1 MRLSRTHETRDL
13 RTQVVKRKRHLG
25 SWKTI
30 TLCSMEMVFVF
41 IGIGMGAGLGWLVA
55 WYKFAAERQ
64 KDFSSLMIEQE
75 KNKSLHSQ
83 LEETKESLDI
93 ERQKVIALKHTLA
106 ATEADYRNLEEKL
119 AERKREMDNIQERF
133 TAEFKNLANEIL
145 EKNSARFSDLNRNSM
160 SELLNPLK
168 DKILTFERKVEEA
181 YDKELRDKISLREE
195 VKKLYELN
203 NRISE
208 EANNLTRALKGDTK
222 KQGDWGEVILE
233 TVLERSG
240 LTKDREYR
248 KQVIS
253 TNAGG
258 DMIKP
263 DYLVML
269 PDKRHII
276 IDSKVSLMAYEN
288 FVNSDD
294 ESARPKF
301 LKAHLESMK
310 NHVKLL
316 SEKNYFSSLE
326 FNTPDFVLMFV
337 PIESSF
343 SVALQADQELFNFA
357 WERRIVIVSPTTL
370 LATMRTVASMWK
382 MDKQSQHAFQIAEES
397 GKLYDKFKLF
407 MDDMV
412 KVGTQ
417 LNSTRST
424 YEDAMKKLVTGR
436 GNLVNQAEKLREM
449 GAKNTKRID
458 EKITQRALEE

>member
-1 MRLSRTHETRDL
+1 MS
-13 RTQVVKRKRHLG
+13 LG
-25 SWKTI
+25 IGGVIGWLFARNKFTAEQQRNYA
-30 TLCSMEMVFVF
+30 TLC
-41 IGIGMGAGLGWLVA
+41 
-55 WYKFAAERQ
+55 
-64 KDFSSLMIEQE
+64 IEQE
-75 KNKSLHSQ
+75 KNKSLGSQ
-83 LEETKESLDI
+83 LEELKHTLQM
-93 ERQKVIALKHTLA
+93 ERGKVIELNNTLA

-119 AERKREMDNIQERF
+119 AERKKEIDTIQEKF
-133 TAEFKNLANEIL
+133 AAEFKNLANEIL
-145 EKNSARFSDLNRNSM
+145 EKNTAKFTDLNKHSM

-208 EANNLTRALKGDTK
+208 EANNLTRALKGDTRR
-222 KQGDWGEVILE
+222 QGDWGEFILE

-240 LTKDREYR
+240 LAKDREYR
-248 KQVIS
+248 KQVIT

-258 DMIKP
+258 DTIKP

-276 IDSKVSLMAYEN
+276 IDSKVSLVAYEN
-288 FVNSDD
+288 FVNTDD
-294 ESARPKF
+294 ETVRARY
-301 LKAHLESMK
+301 LKAHLDSIK
-310 NHVKLL
+310 NHIKTL

-326 FNTPDFVLMFV
+326 FNTPDFVLMFI

-343 SVALQADQELFNFA
+343 SVALQADQELFNYA

-382 MDKQSQHAFQIAEES
+382 MDRQSQHAFQIAEES

-412 KVGTQ
+412 KVGNQ
-417 LNSTRST
+417 LNTTRGT
-424 YEDAMKKLVTGR
+424 YEEAMKKLVTGR
-436 GNLVNQAEKLREM
+436 GNLVSQAEKLREM
-449 GAKNTKRID
+449 GARNTRRLD
-458 EKITQRALEE
+458 EKIVQRAIESVDNGTASG

>member
-1 MRLSRTHETRDL
+1 MEIALAILT
-13 RTQVVKRKRHLG
+13 LG
-25 SWKTI
+25 T
-30 TLCSMEMVFVF
+30 
-41 IGIGMGAGLGWLVA
+41 GAALGWL
-55 WYKFAAERQ
+55 FARNNFTAERQ
-64 KDFSSLMIEQE
+64 KNYASLLIEQE
-75 KNKSLHSQ
+75 KNKAIQMQ
-83 LEETKESLDI
+83 LEELKRSLET
-93 ERQKVIALKHTLA
+93 ERHKVLELNNTLA
-106 ATEADYRNLEEKL
+106 STEADYRNLEEKL
-119 AERKREMDNIQERF
+119 AERKKELDNIQEKF
-133 TAEFKNLANEIL
+133 TSEFKNLANEIL
-145 EKNSARFSDLNRNSM
+145 ERNSVKFTDLNKNSM

-168 DKILTFERKVEEA
+168 DKILTFEKKVEEA

-208 EANNLTRALKGDTK
+208 EANNLTRALKGDTR

-240 LTKDREYR
+240 LSKDREYR

-253 TNAGG
+253 TNSGG
-258 DMIKP
+258 ETIKP

-276 IDSKVSLMAYEN
+276 IDSKVSLVAYEN
-288 FVNSDD
+288 FVNTDE

-301 LKAHLESMK
+301 LKSHLESMK
-310 NHVKLL
+310 NHVKAL

-343 SVALQADQELFNFA
+343 SVALQADQELFNYA
-357 WERRIVIVSPTTL
+357 WEKRIVIVSPTTL

-412 KVGTQ
+412 KVGNQ
-417 LNSTRST
+417 LNSTRTS
-424 YEDAMKKLVTGR
+424 YEEAMKKLVTGR
-436 GNLVNQAEKLREM
+436 GNIVSQAEKLREM
-449 GAKNTKRID
+449 GAKNTRRID
-458 EKITQRALEE
+458 DKITQRALEESN

>member
-1 MRLSRTHETRDL
+1 MEIIAFLITGL
-13 RTQVVKRKRHLG
+13 VLG
-25 SWKTI
+25 ATGGW
-30 TLCSMEMVFVF
+30 F
-41 IGIGMGAGLGWLVA
+41 IARFRFEADKQKDQSTYLVA
-55 WYKFAAERQ
+55 H
-64 KDFSSLMIEQE
+64 EQ
-75 KNKSLHSQ
+75 NRNLQVQ
-83 LEETKESLDI
+83 LDETKESLES
-93 ERQKVIALKHTLA
+93 ERQKVIQLNNHLA

-119 AERKREMDNIQERF
+119 SERKKELETIQTKF
-133 TAEFKNLANEIL
+133 SAEFKNLANDIL
-145 EKNSARFSDLNRNSM
+145 EKNSARFNDLNKNSM

-168 DKILTFERKVEEA
+168 DKIITFEKKVEEA

-248 KQVIS
+248 KQVVT
-253 TNAGG
+253 TNACG
-258 DMIKP
+258 DTIKP
-263 DYLVML
+263 DYLVLL
-269 PDKRHII
+269 PDNRHII
-276 IDSKVSLMAYEN
+276 VDSKVSLTAYEN
-288 FVNSDD
+288 FVNIED
-294 ESARPKF
+294 EAARPKH
-301 LKAHLESMK
+301 LKAHLDSMK

-343 SVALQADQELFNFA
+343 SVALQADHELFNYA

-370 LATMRTVASMWK
+370 LATMRTVASIWK

-412 KVGTQ
+412 KVGNQ
-417 LNSTRST
+417 INSTRST

-436 GNLVNQAEKLREM
+436 GNLVNQAEKIREM

-458 EKITQRALEE
+458 EKITQRAIDS

>member
-1 MRLSRTHETRDL
+1 MAR
-13 RTQVVKRKRHLG
+13 
-25 SWKTI
+25 
-30 TLCSMEMVFVF
+30 
-41 IGIGMGAGLGWLVA
+41 
-55 WYKFAAERQ
+55 YKFAAERQ
-64 KDFSSLMIEQE
+64 VDGSALIVEQE
-75 KNKSLHSQ
+75 KNKSLSAQ
-83 LEETKESLDI
+83 LAEAKFTLEA
-93 ERQKVIALKHTLA
+93 ERQKVIELNNSLA
-106 ATEADYRNLEEKL
+106 ASEADYRNLEEKL
-119 AERKREMDNIQERF
+119 AERKKEVDSIQEKF
-133 TAEFKNLANEIL
+133 AAEFKNLANEIL
-145 EKNSARFSDLNRNSM
+145 EKNSAKFTDLNKNSM

-168 DKILTFERKVEEA
+168 DKILTFEKKVEEA

-203 NRISE
+203 SRISE
-208 EANNLTRALKGDTK
+208 EANNLTRALKGDSK

-248 KQVIS
+248 KQVIT

-258 DMIKP
+258 ETIKP
-263 DYLVML
+263 DYLIML

-276 IDSKVSLMAYEN
+276 VDSKVSLVAYEH
-288 FVNSDD
+288 FVNVED
-294 ESARPKF
+294 EETRPKY

-343 SVALQADQELFNFA
+343 SVALQADQELFNYA

-370 LATMRTVASMWK
+370 LATMRTIASMWK

-412 KVGTQ
+412 KVGNQ
-417 LNSTRST
+417 LNSTKNS

-436 GNLVNQAEKLREM
+436 GNLVNQAEKIREM
-449 GAKNTKRID
+449 GAKNTRRID
-458 EKITQRALEE
+458 EKITQRAMEE

>member
-1 MRLSRTHETRDL
+1 MEIALI
-13 RTQVVKRKRHLG
+13 
-25 SWKTI
+25 I
-30 TLCSMEMVFVF
+30 TGLV
-41 IGIGMGAGLGWLVA
+41 MGAVGGWFMARFKV
-55 WYKFAAERQ
+55 AAERQ
-64 KDFSSLMIEQE
+64 VDNSAVLIEQE
-75 KNKSLHSQ
+75 KNKNLMAQ
-83 LEETKESLDI
+83 LEETKQYLET
-93 ERQKVIALKHTLA
+93 ERQKVIELNNNLSAS
-106 ATEADYRNLEEKL
+106 EADFRNLEEKL
-119 AERKREMDNIQERF
+119 AERKKEVDTIQEKF
-133 TAEFKNLANEIL
+133 TTEFKNLANEIL
-145 EKNSARFSDLNRNSM
+145 EKNSAKFTDLNKSSM
-160 SELLNPLK
+160 SELLNPLR
-168 DKILTFERKVEEA
+168 DKILTFEKKVEEA

-248 KQVIS
+248 KQVIT

-258 DMIKP
+258 ETIKP
-263 DYLVML
+263 DYLVLL

-276 IDSKVSLMAYEN
+276 IDSKVSLVAYDK
-288 FVNSDD
+288 FVNAENED
-294 ESARPKF
+294 ARPKF
-301 LKAHLESMK
+301 LKAHIDSLK
-310 NHVKLL
+310 GHVKLL

-343 SVALQADQELFNFA
+343 SLALQADQDLFNYA
-357 WERRIVIVSPTTL
+357 WERKIVIVSPTTL
-370 LATMRTVASMWK
+370 LATMSTIASMWK

-417 LNSTRST
+417 LNSTKNT

-436 GNLVNQAEKLREM
+436 GNIINQAEKIREM

-458 EKITQRALEE
+458 EKVTQRALEE

>member
-1 MRLSRTHETRDL
+1 
-13 RTQVVKRKRHLG
+13 
-25 SWKTI
+25 
-30 TLCSMEMVFVF
+30 MEIALIM
-41 IGIGMGAGLGWLVA
+41 IGLGLGVTIGWFAARANV
-55 WYKFAAERQ
+55 AAERQ
-64 KDFSSLMIEQE
+64 KESSTLLIEAE
-75 KNKSLHSQ
+75 KNRNLMAQ
-83 LEETKESLDI
+83 LQEAKQGLET
-93 ERQKVIALKHTLA
+93 ERQKVIELNNGLA
-106 ATEADYRNLEEKL
+106 ASEAHYRNLEEKL
-119 AERKREMDNIQERF
+119 VERNKEIDTIQAKF

-145 EKNSARFSDLNRNSM
+145 EKNSAKFSDLNKNSM

-168 DKILTFERKVEEA
+168 DKILTFEKKVEEA

-195 VKKLYELN
+195 VRKLYDLN

-222 KQGDWGEVILE
+222 RQGDWGEVILE

-240 LTKDREYR
+240 LAKDREYR

-258 DMIKP
+258 ETIKP
-263 DYLVML
+263 DYLVLL

-276 IDSKVSLMAYEN
+276 IDSKVSLLAYDS
-288 FVNSDD
+288 FVNTDD
-294 ESARPKF
+294 EQARPKF

-310 NHVKLL
+310 SHVKVL

-343 SVALQADQELFNFA
+343 SLALQADQDLFNYA

-412 KVGTQ
+412 KVGNQ
-417 LNSTRST
+417 LNSTRSS
-424 YEDAMKKLVTGR
+424 YDEAMKKLVTGR

-449 GAKNTKRID
+449 GAKNTKKID
-458 EKITQRALEE
+458 EKIVQRAIEE

>member
-1 MRLSRTHETRDL
+1 MD
-13 RTQVVKRKRHLG
+13 
-25 SWKTI
+25 I
-30 TLCSMEMVFVF
+30 TF
-41 IGIGMGAGLGWLVA
+41 IIIGLGIGAVAGWSMARFKFTADRQTDLSALLVT
-55 WYKFAAERQ
+55 
-64 KDFSSLMIEQE
+64 QE
-75 KNKSLHSQ
+75 KNKSLLDQ
-83 LEETKESLDI
+83 LDEAKESLET
-93 ERQKVIALKHTLA
+93 ERQKVIALNNSLA
-106 ATEADYRNLEEKL
+106 ASEADYRNLEEKL
-119 AERKREMDNIQERF
+119 SERKKEVDHLQEKF
-133 TAEFKNLANEIL
+133 TAEFKNLANDIL
-145 EKNSARFSDLNRNSM
+145 EKNSAKFSDLNKTSM
-160 SELLNPLK
+160 GELLNPLK
-168 DKILTFERKVEEA
+168 DKIQTFEKKVEEA

-258 DMIKP
+258 DTIKP

-269 PDKRHII
+269 PDNRHII
-276 IDSKVSLMAYEN
+276 IDSKVSLVAYEN
-288 FVNSDD
+288 FVNIEDQ
-294 ESARPKF
+294 EARPKF
-301 LKAHLESMK
+301 LKAHLDSMK

-316 SEKNYFSSLE
+316 SDKNYFSSLE

-343 SVALQADQELFNFA
+343 SVALQADQDLFNYA
-357 WERRIVIVSPTTL
+357 WEKRIVIVSPTTL
-370 LATMRTVASMWK
+370 LATMRTVASIWK
-382 MDKQSQHAFQIAEES
+382 IDKQSQHAFQIAEES

-412 KVGTQ
+412 KVGNQ
-417 LNSTRST
+417 LNSTRGT

-436 GNLVNQAEKLREM
+436 GNLINQAEKLREM
-449 GAKNTKRID
+449 GAKNTRKLD
-458 EKITQRALEE
+458 EKLIQRALEE

>member
-1 MRLSRTHETRDL
+1 MEIAL
-13 RTQVVKRKRHLG
+13 VVIGL
-25 SWKTI
+25 
-30 TLCSMEMVFVF
+30 
-41 IGIGMGAGLGWLVA
+41 GIGVGIGWL
-55 WYKFAAERQ
+55 FARNRFTSERQ
-64 KDFSSLMIEQE
+64 MDYASLCIERE
-75 KNKSLHSQ
+75 KNKNLSDQ
-83 LEETKESLDI
+83 LEDVKRSLER
-93 ERQKVIALKHTLA
+93 ERQKVIDLNNTLSA
-106 ATEADYRNLEEKL
+106 AEADYRNLEEKL
-119 AERKREMDNIQERF
+119 AERKKEMDTIQDKF

-145 EKNSARFSDLNRNSM
+145 EKNSAKFTDLNKNSM
-160 SELLNPLK
+160 SELLTPLK
-168 DKILTFERKVEEA
+168 DKIVTFERKVEEA

-208 EANNLTRALKGDTK
+208 EANNLTRALKGDTR

-240 LTKDREYR
+240 LAKDREYR
-248 KQVIS
+248 KQVIT

-258 DMIKP
+258 ETIKP
-263 DYLVML
+263 DYLILL

-276 IDSKVSLMAYEN
+276 IDSKVSLVAYEN
-288 FVNSDD
+288 FVNTGD

-301 LKAHLESMK
+301 LKSHLESMK

-326 FNTPDFVLMFV
+326 FNTPDFVLMFI

-343 SVALQADQELFNFA
+343 SVALQADQELFNYA
-357 WERRIVIVSPTTL
+357 WERKIVIVSPTTL

-412 KVGTQ
+412 KVGNQ
-417 LNSTRST
+417 LSSTRTT
-424 YEDAMKKLVTGR
+424 YEEAMKKLVTGR

-449 GAKNTKRID
+449 GARNTRRID
-458 EKITQRALEE
+458 EKITQRALDALDETASPRSAVDGPL

>member
-1 MRLSRTHETRDL
+1 
-13 RTQVVKRKRHLG
+13 
-25 SWKTI
+25 
-30 TLCSMEMVFVF
+30 MEIIFLI
-41 IGIGMGAGLGWLVA
+41 IGLASGGAMGWIIAR
-55 WYKFAAERQ
+55 YKCAAERQ
-64 KDFSSLMIEQE
+64 KDVASLMIEQE
-75 KNKSLHSQ
+75 KTKSLSCQ
-83 LEETKESLDI
+83 LDETKDSLAI
-93 ERQKVIALKHTLA
+93 ERQKVIALNHTLA

-119 AERKREMDNIQERF
+119 AERKKEMDIIQDKF
-133 TAEFKNLANEIL
+133 TAEFKNLANDIL
-145 EKNSARFSDLNRNSM
+145 ERNSAKFSDLNKNSM

-168 DKILTFERKVEEA
+168 DKILTFEKKVEEA

-195 VKKLYELN
+195 VKKLYDLN
-203 NRISE
+203 SRISE

-248 KQVIS
+248 KQVVT
-253 TNAGG
+253 TNACG
-258 DMIKP
+258 DTIKP

-276 IDSKVSLMAYEN
+276 IDSKVSLLAYDN
-288 FVNSDD
+288 FVNTDD
-294 ESARPKF
+294 ESARAKF
-301 LKAHLESMK
+301 LKTHLESMK

-343 SVALQADQELFNFA
+343 SVALQADQDLFNFA

-412 KVGTQ
+412 KVGNQ

-458 EKITQRALEE
+458 EKITQRALEEQADS

>member
-1 MRLSRTHETRDL
+1 
-13 RTQVVKRKRHLG
+13 
-25 SWKTI
+25 
-30 TLCSMEMVFVF
+30 MEMLFLW
-41 IGIGMGAGLGWLVA
+41 IGLGVGAALSWL
-55 WYKFAAERQ
+55 FARYRFATEKHVDRA
-64 KDFSSLMIEQE
+64 SLLIEQE
-75 KNKSLHSQ
+75 KNRNLQLQ
-83 LEETKESLDI
+83 LEEGKDALEA
-93 ERQKVIALKHTLA
+93 ERQRVISLNNTLA

-119 AERKREMDNIQERF
+119 AERKKEIDSIQDKF
-133 TAEFKNLANEIL
+133 AAEFKNLANEIL
-145 EKNSARFSDLNRNSM
+145 EKNSARFSDLNKNSM

-168 DKILTFERKVEEA
+168 DKILTFEKKVEEA

-203 NRISE
+203 NRISA

-248 KQVIS
+248 KQVIT
-253 TNAGG
+253 TNASG
-258 DMIKP
+258 DTIKP

-276 IDSKVSLMAYEN
+276 IDSKVSLVAYQN
-288 FVNSDD
+288 FVNSEDD
-294 ESARPKF
+294 GSRPKY
-301 LKAHLESMK
+301 LKAHLDSMK
-310 NHVKLL
+310 THIKSL

-343 SVALQADQELFNFA
+343 SVALQADLDLFNFA

-412 KVGTQ
+412 KVGNQ
-417 LNSTRST
+417 LTTTRGT
-424 YEDAMKKLVTGR
+424 YEEAMKKLVTGR
-436 GNLVNQAEKLREM
+436 GNLISQAEKLREM
-449 GAKNTKRID
+449 GAKNTRRMD
-458 EKITQRALEE
+458 EKITQRALDSIDTNEG

>member
-1 MRLSRTHETRDL
+1 MDIAIAIIGL
-13 RTQVVKRKRHLG
+13 
-25 SWKTI
+25 
-30 TLCSMEMVFVF
+30 
-41 IGIGMGAGLGWLVA
+41 GIGGALGWLFARNKFTVERQND
-55 WYKFAAERQ
+55 FAA
-64 KDFSSLMIEQE
+64 LCIEQE
-75 KNKSLHSQ
+75 KAKNLMAQVEELKRF
-83 LEETKESLDI
+83 LEG
-93 ERQKVIALKHTLA
+93 ERLKVIELNNTLA

-119 AERKREMDNIQERF
+119 AERKKEIDTIQEKY

-145 EKNSARFSDLNRNSM
+145 EKNSAKFTDLNKNSM
-160 SELLNPLK
+160 SELLTPLK
-168 DKILTFERKVEEA
+168 DKILTFEKKVEEA

-208 EANNLTRALKGDTK
+208 EANNLTRALKGDTR

-240 LTKDREYR
+240 LAKDREYR
-248 KQVIS
+248 KQVIT

-258 DMIKP
+258 ETIKP

-276 IDSKVSLMAYEN
+276 IDSKVSLVAYEN
-288 FVNSDD
+288 FVNTDD
-294 ESARPKF
+294 ENVRPKF
-301 LKAHLESMK
+301 LKSHLDSLK
-310 NHVKLL
+310 NHVKIL

-343 SVALQADQELFNFA
+343 SVALQADQELFNYA

-412 KVGTQ
+412 KVGNQ
-417 LNSTRST
+417 LNSTRGT
-424 YEDAMKKLVTGR
+424 YEEAMKKLVTGR
-436 GNLVNQAEKLREM
+436 GNLVTQAEKLREM
-449 GAKNTKRID
+449 GARNTKRID
-458 EKITQRALEE
+458 EKIIQRALEE

>member
-1 MRLSRTHETRDL
+1 
-13 RTQVVKRKRHLG
+13 
-25 SWKTI
+25 
-30 TLCSMEMVFVF
+30 MEISFV
-41 IGIGMGAGLGWLVA
+41 IIGLGVGAVA
-55 WYKFAAERQ
+55 GWFMARFKFTADRQ
-64 KDFSSLMIEQE
+64 GDLSALLIAQE
-75 KNKSLHSQ
+75 KNKSVSNQ
-83 LEETKESLDI
+83 LDEAKEALES
-93 ERQKVIALKHTLA
+93 ERKKVIALNNSLA
-106 ATEADYRNLEEKL
+106 ASEADYRNLEEKL
-119 AERKREMDNIQERF
+119 LDRKKEIDHLQDKF
-133 TAEFKNLANEIL
+133 TAEFKNLANDIL
-145 EKNSARFSDLNRNSM
+145 EKNSAKFTDLNKNSM

-168 DKILTFERKVEEA
+168 DKIQTFEKKVEEA

-258 DMIKP
+258 DTIKP

-269 PDKRHII
+269 PDNRHII
-276 IDSKVSLMAYEN
+276 IDSKVSLIAYEN
-288 FVNSDD
+288 FVNIDD
-294 ESARPKF
+294 EEARPKF
-301 LKAHLESMK
+301 LKAHLDSMK

-316 SEKNYFSSLE
+316 SDKNYFSSLE

-343 SVALQADQELFNFA
+343 SVALQADQELFNYA
-357 WERRIVIVSPTTL
+357 WEKRIVIVSPTTL
-370 LATMRTVASMWK
+370 LATMRTVASIWK

-412 KVGTQ
+412 KVGNQ
-417 LNSTRST
+417 LNSTRGT

-436 GNLVNQAEKLREM
+436 GNLINQAEKLREM
-449 GAKNTKRID
+449 GAKNTRKLDDKLI
-458 EKITQRALEE
+458 QRALEDS

>member
-1 MRLSRTHETRDL
+1 
-13 RTQVVKRKRHLG
+13 
-25 SWKTI
+25 
-30 TLCSMEMVFVF
+30 MEIALAIIFL
-41 IGIGMGAGLGWLVA
+41 GIGGALGWLLA
-55 WYKFAAERQ
+55 RNKFTAERQQDYGNLLIEQEKSKNLHAQLEDTRRSLEAERQ
-64 KDFSSLMIEQE
+64 KVMEL
-75 KNKSLHSQ
+75 NN
-83 LEETKESLDI
+83 
-93 ERQKVIALKHTLA
+93 TLA
-106 ATEADYRNLEEKL
+106 STEADYRNLEEKL
-119 AERKREMDNIQERF
+119 AERKKEIDTIQEKF

-145 EKNSARFSDLNRNSM
+145 EKNSAKFTDLNKSSM
-160 SELLNPLK
+160 SELLSPLK
-168 DKILTFERKVEEA
+168 DKILTFEKKVEET

-195 VKKLYELN
+195 VRKLYELN

-248 KQVIS
+248 KQVIT
-253 TNAGG
+253 TNAEG
-258 DMIKP
+258 DTIKP

-276 IDSKVSLMAYEN
+276 IDSKVSLIAYDN
-288 FVNSDD
+288 FVNSP
-294 ESARPKF
+294 EEAARPKF
-301 LKAHLESMK
+301 LKAHVESLK
-310 NHVKLL
+310 NHIKVL

-326 FNTPDFVLMFV
+326 FNSPDFVLMFV

-343 SVALQADQELFNFA
+343 SLALQADQDLFNFA

-449 GAKNTKRID
+449 GAKNTRRID
-458 EKITQRALEE
+458 EKITQRALDSSS